1 MYLTVPQPGYG
12 GHTAGRG
19 HPVRAAAARGSPGP
33 PPPEEPGR
41 GAHPLHDGVVPLHL
55 LPHPPLALRPQVA
68 GYPYIYIDIY
78 RIFIL
83 STYHRIW
90 DMFLCEGV
98 KVLFRVA
105 LVLLKA
111 ALPRKVNQ

>member
-78 RIFIL
+78 RLSIL
-83 STYHRIW
+83 STSHRIW

-105 LVLLKA
+105 LVLLKS
-111 ALPRKVNQ
+111 ALPRKVNK